1 MTTAYARK
9 NQILF
14 LLAVTLLLF
23 ALCSY
28 HIDFFFTKNNFQN
41 IIESLSYRMILAIGM
56 TFVIAS
62 GAMDLSVG
70 SLFSLAGIA
79 SALALKSGF
88 TAGTSIVF
96 AIFVSISV
104 GCINGLIIDLTKINF
119 FIITLASSAVLR
131 GIALIVT
138 QGKPITGFSQAFLQ
152 IGIGRIL
159 GIQIPVWIMF
169 FILAMSV
176 VLLNITKW
184 GSYVLS
190 IGGNEE
196 ALRKVGVP
204 VLPYKMSVFAFMG
217 FCCALSALIMTARL
231 NSAEPNAGMGME
243 LEAIT
248 AVIMGGSRINGGS
261 AGIAG
266 TALAIFIL
274 SIIRNALTL
283 LGISSDYQHLITGI
297 LLFVSVL
304 ISSPN
309 VYKAKALYKK
319 ITRRKNV

>member
-1 MTTAYARK
+1 MTTAHTKR

-14 LLAVTLLLF
+14 LMVVAILLF
-23 ALCSY
+23 VLCSY
-28 HIDFFFTKNNFQN
+28 QIDFFFTTNNLQN

-70 SLFSLAGIA
+70 SLFSLTGIA
-79 SALALKSGF
+79 CAIALKSGF
-88 TAGTSIVF
+88 SIGVSIIF
-96 AIFVSISV
+96 AIFVGLGI
-104 GCINGLIIDLTKINF
+104 GCLNGLIIELTKINF

-138 QGKPITGFSQAFLQ
+138 KGKPVTGLTPAFLQ
-152 IGIGRIL
+152 VGVGRAF
-159 GIQIPVWIMF
+159 GIQIPVWIMV
-169 FILAMSV
+169 FILAMSA
-176 VLLNITKW
+176 VLLNMTKW

-196 ALRKVGVP
+196 ALRKVGIP
-204 VLPYKMSVFAFMG
+204 VLPYKMSIFAFMG
-217 FCCALSALIMTARL
+217 LCSALSALIMTARL

-248 AVIMGGSRINGGS
+248 AVVMGGSRINGGS
-261 AGIAG
+261 AGITG
-266 TALAIFIL
+266 TVLAIFIL
-274 SIIRNALTL
+274 SVIRNALTL

-319 ITRRKNV
+319 FKRRKDV